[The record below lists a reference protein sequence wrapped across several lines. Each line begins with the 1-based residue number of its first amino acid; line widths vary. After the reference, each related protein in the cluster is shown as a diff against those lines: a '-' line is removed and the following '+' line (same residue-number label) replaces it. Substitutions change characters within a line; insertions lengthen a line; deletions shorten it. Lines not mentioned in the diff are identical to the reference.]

1 MSELSDS
8 NPSQALLWNPSAVM
22 DHAPRSA
29 AIASVTYVE
38 GVLDAADRTTPLQQV
53 TITDREGARQ
63 AAWGQMCPG
72 DAFKRLTELCGPLVQ
87 GETYTIHDI
96 SSACGWQSF
105 RVEAECR
112 DVMESIPQAL
122 RVEIDSVGRR
132 HITIGNI
139 ALSARLSEPSDSRIE
154 GNLKFE
160 HTKDVI
166 DRDRPAILAHDHAR
180 ITVDNPKRGE
190 QHYYLPLERG
200 NAVLAA
206 RVLSA
211 LEGTKSHVAHVKG
224 EDIAHTV
231 WSRMPTTEREL
242 FISNRERIIGP
253 KSTHIKP
260 HVLAVLR
267 KLTGLISI
275 TRETTGEV
283 FLLEGRPNI
292 TIHADAPANIA
303 ELHGFR
309 PLFPPGTEI
318 EKMKLS
324 AYQHI
329 SAEALAH
336 AKQLLEHQLGYK
348 ESLTHRQALTLLD
361 LITDAEIKRALRQE
375 IRRQDHSISS
385 ARALEMLRSQ
395 VKRSLDE
402 GFYDAWRARM
412 IGGNSATGSEGH
424 VRLIGGMLP
433 IITNPARFVT
443 KRWNVGPV
451 FKS

>member
-1 MSELSDS
+1 MARRNRDDDLLMDEDELTAAFLGDDEVNQPAGPAEPAGPAAPADDEWDESDDL
-8 NPSQALLWNPSAVM
+8 PGQLAV
-22 DHAPRSA
+22 DVYETREKLVVKARTA
-29 AIASVTYVE
+29 
-38 GVLDAADRTTPLQQV
+38 GVNKHDLDV
-53 TITDREGARQ
+53 S
-63 AAWGQMCPG
+63 
-72 DAFKRLTELCGPLVQ
+72 
-87 GETYTIHDI
+87 I
-96 SSACGWQSF
+96 S
-105 RVEAECR
+105 
-112 DVMESIPQAL
+112 DNTLSI
-122 RVEIDSVGRR
+122 RG
-132 HITIGNI
+132 T
-139 ALSARLSEPSDSRIE
+139 LSA
-154 GNLKFE
+154 GN
-160 HTKDVI
+160 
-166 DRDRPAILAHDHAR
+166 
-180 ITVDNPKRGE
+180 
-190 QHYYLPLERG
+190 
-200 NAVLAA
+200 
-206 RVLSA
+206 
-211 LEGTKSHVAHVKG
+211 
-224 EDIAHTV
+224 
-231 WSRMPTTEREL
+231 TTEREL